1 MATEVRVRAYLN
13 PNIGSI
19 GVVEEYGLETG
30 AYSQTYV
37 QTEDLDAFLEYLRGQ
52 RLSDKTVNGYR
63 KSINLCLSIIGTN
76 IRHVSEDEFR
86 DLAKELYSTKERA
99 YAKNMITRF
108 GRYYRFCYGI
118 DPPDVGD
125 GRRTSESMGSKANA
139 MCNLLPDEVR
149 EYRKFI
155 SGDHTESTVN
165 TIIDHITRCLM
176 MIYTD
181 KGFVDLKSITEQTIF
196 ALDRKLESLKWDY
209 RRAILRSLGDFVFHF
224 TGRNP
229 YYSFMKDSDRRKRRE
244 CRLDSQIDEYIGSI
258 WRRNRKKT
266 TIDTKRKSI
275 VRMISTLDDMF
286 GEMPLSEVE
295 PYHIMDLRYHFDGL
309 KDTTVYK
316 YVKDFCDFVE
326 YATGNDLLRQ
336 CQLEWNL
343 DEPVERK
350 WIFREDWEKLKA
362 AANPMELL
370 ILYLGAGL
378 GLRRAEIAGIRLQD
392 IEGDRLTVWGK
403 GVGKGKKAVFTLRPK
418 IMNALSDYLEI
429 RSRTVARYGDSSDRR
444 LFINGTNYRGRP
456 MTPDAIGQI
465 VRRVGERAGVDLST
479 HSLRRFFC
487 MTMYDSKMDEFVIQ
501 RKMRHSSI
509 EITRNHYLYVDPRK
523 MALADDM
530 TQDGL

>member
-1 MATEVRVRAYLN
+1 MATEVMDRAYLN
-13 PNIGSI
+13 PNTGPI
-19 GVVEEYGLETG
+19 GVFEEYGIENR
-30 AYSQTYV
+30 TYTQMPV
-37 QTEDLDAFLEYLRGQ
+37 QKDDMSLFLEHLRSK
-52 RLSDKTVNGYR
+52 RLSEKTVNGYR
-63 KSINLCLSIIGTN
+63 KCINLCLSQIGKS
-76 IRHVSEDEFR
+76 IRQVNEDDYR
-86 DLAKELYSTKERA
+86 HLAQTIYATKERA
-99 YAKNMITRF
+99 YAKNMLTRF
-108 GRYYRFCYGI
+108 GRFYTFCNGTRL
-118 DPPDVGD
+118 PDIGD
-125 GRRTSESMGSKANA
+125 GRRTCDTMGSKANA
-139 MCNLLPDEVR
+139 IRNLLPDEVS
-149 EYRKFI
+149 EYKEFI
-155 SGDHTESTVN
+155 AKDHTETTVN
-165 TIIDHITRCLM
+165 TIIDHVTRCLM

-181 KGFVDLKSITEQTIF
+181 RGFVDLGSITEQTMF

-209 RRAILRSLGDFVFHF
+209 RRAILRSLGDFLFHF

-229 YYSFMKDSDRRKRRE
+229 YYQFMKDSDRRKRRK
-244 CRLDSQIDEYIGSI
+244 CRLDPLIDEYIGSI
-258 WRRNRKKT
+258 WRRNRKRT
-266 TIDTKRKSI
+266 TIGTKRNSI
-275 VRMISTLDDMF
+275 VRIITTLDDMF
-286 GEMPLSEVE
+286 GEMPLNEVE

-309 KDTTVYK
+309 KDATVYK
-316 YVKDFCDFVE
+316 YIKDFCDFVE
-326 YATGNDLLRQ
+326 HVTGNDLLRQ

-350 WIFREDWEKLKA
+350 WIFRDDWERLKA
-362 AANPMELL
+362 AANPMETL

-429 RSRTVARYGDSSDRR
+429 RSRTVARYGDSSDGR
-444 LFINGTNYRGRP
+444 LFLNGTNYRGRP

-523 MALADDM
+523 LAVADDM